1 MPRENGERREMRV
14 PQRNNASE
22 RNHVE
27 TGDSPVS
34 RAKLGALVARDRI
47 SHSGKR
53 PGGARLTGASPVPT
67 QPTNYTDV
75 AVFRGGL

>member
-1 MPRENGERREMRV
+1 MPRENGERREKRV

-53 PGGARLTGASPVPT
+53 PGVARPHTT
-67 QPTNYTDV
+67 HNYTGV